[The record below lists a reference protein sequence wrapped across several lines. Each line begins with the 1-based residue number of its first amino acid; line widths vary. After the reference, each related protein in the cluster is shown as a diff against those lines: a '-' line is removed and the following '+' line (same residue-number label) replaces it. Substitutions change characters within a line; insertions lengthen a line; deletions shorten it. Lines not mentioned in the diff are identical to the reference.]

1 MTEASASG
9 PAEDHVLML
18 SKEQV
23 VMRKDPP
30 QSLFLSLLPPP
41 VFRKEKIQDCTQML
55 KRTVL
60 PAEGH
65 SGFQNARIL

>member
-30 QSLFLSLLPPP
+30 QSSFLSLLPPP
-41 VFRKEKIQDCTQML
+41 VFRKEDSGL
-55 KRTVL
+55 Y
-60 PAEGH
+60 PDAEENRA
-65 SGFQNARIL
+65 SC